1 MRCLKKKK
9 KTLPKAIETVSQID
23 KWYENAH
30 TLVYEPFNK
39 MIPSSVKMDA
49 IKCIVH
55 KIYILHILS

>member
-1 MRCLKKKK
+1 MRSLKKKKK

-39 MIPSSVKMDA
+39 MIPSSVKVDS
-49 IKCIVH
+49 INV
-55 KIYILHILS
+55 